1 MKSKV
6 VIMIVVLALLV
17 SMLPMSSVLAAKA
30 VPTVLIIS
38 HNQTGKT
45 ISLVLTPKG
54 GGNPSFF
61 SFKPGY
67 STDSIA
73 EGVYRYYYQTACGI
87 EVGIWNM
94 TRNRTLTTYCAKEG
108 REVNLHSLTPP
119 TGR

>member
-6 VIMIVVLALLV
+6 VIIIVVLALLV
-17 SMLPMSSVLAAKA
+17 SMLPLSSVLAAKA

-54 GGNPSFF
+54 GSPFFF

-67 STDSIA
+67 STDTVP
-73 EGVYRYYYQTACGI
+73 EGIYQYYYQTACGI
-87 EVGIWNM
+87 QVGVWNM

-108 REVNLHSLTPP
+108 REVNLHSLAPP
-119 TGR
+119 AAR